1 MKKLNDGLRKRQEF
15 LREKTNEKV
24 EKAIKE
30 LLEEGFEVS
39 TKLLMERTGLS
50 RPVFGKEH
58 VLEILKRY
66 RVCRYKEIKKVSK
79 NSDKNYA
86 SDLERQ
92 VRELS
97 RDLSK
102 ARELIDKYN
111 KRNIRLELEIHDLK
125 ETNELLRGELKLNYE
140 KALAHGVNLDF
151 LE

>member
-1 MKKLNDGLRKRQEF
+1 MKELNEALRKRQEI

-24 EKAIKE
+24 ENAIKE

-66 RVCRYKEIKKVSK
+66 RVCRYKEVKKVSK
-79 NSDKNYA
+79 NSDKNYVI
-86 SDLERQ
+86 DLERQ
-92 VRELS
+92 VRELD
-97 RDLSK
+97 RELRK
-102 ARELIDKYN
+102 AKQLIDKYS
-111 KRNIRLELEIHDLK
+111 KRNIKLELEIHDLK
-125 ETNELLRGELKLNYE
+125 ETNELLRGELKSNYE

-151 LE
+151 

>member
-1 MKKLNDGLRKRQEF
+1 MKELNDGLKKRQEL

-39 TKLLMERTGLS
+39 TKLLIERTGLS
-50 RPVFGKEH
+50 RPVFGKKH

-79 NSDKNYA
+79 NSDKNYV

-92 VRELS
+92 IREL
-97 RDLSK
+97 D
-102 ARELIDKYN
+102 RELKKAKEIIDKCR
-111 KRNIRLELEIHDLK
+111 KKNIKLELEIHDLK
-125 ETNELLRGELKLNYE
+125 ETNELLRGELKSNYE